1 MKLEPI
7 INFMHYVQYRVMMSD
22 ICDSVSFGANDEEGF
37 MDVRF
42 KCKERIIPTGGLT
55 FTSYIMRCIDYDT
68 MFSADFDYEEWAND
82 MVDKVEELL
91 NKKEN

>member
-7 INFMHYVQYRVMMSD
+7 INFMHYVRHRVMMSD

-42 KCKERIIPTGGLT
+42 ICKERIILTGGLT

-68 MFSADFDYEEWAND
+68 MLSADFNYEEWAND
-82 MVDKVEELL
+82 MVDKVEELFT
-91 NKKEN
+91 KKEN